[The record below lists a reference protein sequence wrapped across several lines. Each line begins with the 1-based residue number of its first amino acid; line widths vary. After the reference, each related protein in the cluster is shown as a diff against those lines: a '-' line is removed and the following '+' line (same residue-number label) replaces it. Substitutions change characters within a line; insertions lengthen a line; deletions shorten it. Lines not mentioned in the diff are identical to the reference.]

1 MKYLIS
7 NPVFLREYEKEMLR
21 DIGYATEYRKGE
33 MILSLK
39 EVPKCLYLVE
49 SGWVRIYG
57 PGGLRRAGDII
68 GLEDLLCCVSISG
81 LAVAI
86 RNTLVISVKKE
97 DFLELLNLNPYFLN
111 RVLGLLDYK
120 NQKKAMGAGQKS
132 ARPERQ
138 VLLLS

>member
-7 NPVFLREYEKEMLR
+7 NREFLREYEKEMLR

-33 MILSLK
+33 VILSSE

-49 SGWVRIYG
+49 SGGVRIYG
-57 PGGLRRAGDII
+57 TGGLRIAGDII
-68 GLEDLLCCVSISG
+68 GLEDLLCGVSISG

-86 RNTLVISVKKE
+86 RKTLVVSVKRE

-111 RVLGLLDYK
+111 RVIGLLDYK
-120 NQKKAMGAGQKS
+120 NQKKAVGKEQKS
-132 ARPERQ
+132 R
-138 VLLLS
+138 LSQR